1 MSFCGYSSMESAE
14 GGMPDALV
22 PLPPMIEADACSSLS
37 SSDAPRPPALDQGNS
52 DMGKVT

>member
-1 MSFCGYSSMESAE
+1 MESAE